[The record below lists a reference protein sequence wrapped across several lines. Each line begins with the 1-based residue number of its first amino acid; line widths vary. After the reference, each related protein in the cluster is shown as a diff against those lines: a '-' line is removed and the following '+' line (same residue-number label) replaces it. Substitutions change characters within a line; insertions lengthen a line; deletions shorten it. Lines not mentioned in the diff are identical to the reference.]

1 MGVSIY
7 VAWAKDETSTE
18 LERVPAQSML
28 VVPARESA
36 SAGFCV
42 VAAE

>member
-1 MGVSIY
+1 MY

-28 VVPARESA
+28 VVPAGESA
-36 SAGFCV
+36 SAGSCII
-42 VAAE
+42 AAE